1 MENEFS
7 LPNPWICPGGTYYNP
22 FKDGD
27 TIFYNLWGVDSSDS
41 RHKWILT
48 ADASGGYQYTN
59 EATHQ
64 VLVELPD
71 VPQNE
76 RPLSVSE
83 KHRLMLRAF
92 YETFQESQIAEVP
105 KLIFYYHEN
114 EEKLFMDLFKI
125 FDPEAWPLH
134 YQLLDLYAEKAPE
147 KIGNIPQALAQYK
160 GREAELLGKLAN
172 LYTGGVPLRMP
183 PPLPPTPEGYKQRL
197 TAFYEKTSPE
207 QIPHVDN
214 ILAAH
219 AANYDE
225 LMEKLA
231 GQCPEY
237 AHLLLPGEPER
248 VSEVASPD
256 PANAAS
262 PEPVQDVTKSPYYR
276 QVYEFYSQ
284 HNPAK
289 LTSLTEVLQ
298 AYAGRE
304 EDLIKALHG
313 RYDQPYS
320 PEESERTRQRLAQ
333 QGDND
338 FLSVSR
344 CRSSGLVAGQ
354 GIWYDKVYNF
364 YVEHNPKRLSS
375 IGTVLRMYEGRE
387 KELMKDLHE
396 RYNLPFSED
405 EPASSAASPQL
416 EPPPPSN
423 PPPAGNSHPEAS
435 SRNYRHEV
443 TAFLQEHAP
452 QDLHRVE
459 ALLQEYEGRTDQ
471 LLGALQTEYANGSRI
486 AADDL
491 KQDFRSRVV
500 AFYKQHAPAGLEKVD
515 LLLENYNGRE
525 EELMRALHTKYDVP
539 YNAPE
544 DPSSAH
550 FKKRVE
556 EFYEKH
562 NPEGLHKVN
571 TIIEA
576 YKGREEELMKTL
588 HARYKVPYGG
598 SLNET
603 PALSIRQKLEAFC
616 TKHNPDALGKLQRL
630 SNRPHCKV
638 TTAAHTDSCCSGR
651 IRCNSDSSCAGSTL
665 CNPTICCTGHIL
677 CTQTV
682 ALPVTPCATH
692 SCCTGRILCN
702 SGVTV

>member
-1 MENEFS
+1 MGCGQSHPPPSESTPAGTHEHPAHLYKATEDRRESHGVFVPEPSPRYRKLRQLKHTISSKIVLASERAEFLGDTIGAIQYGPASDKLVARVEAWMEG
-7 LPNPWICPGGTYYNP
+7 LPTGSPLRSPRGSFIPMDDSSKCSDSVYWEQEDLVDARPDLSVPGAIPRALVSEEHLKLYQRWLLDDKNPAPSKRKKSFAGKGWHNSKNAESSTRKAEEPLYITGSEY
-22 FKDGD
+22 GD

-443 TAFLQEHAP
+443 T
-452 QDLHRVE
+452 
-459 ALLQEYEGRTDQ
+459 
-471 LLGALQTEYANGSRI
+471 
-486 AADDL
+486 
-491 KQDFRSRVV
+491 
-500 AFYKQHAPAGLEKVD
+500 
-515 LLLENYNGRE
+515 
-525 EELMRALHTKYDVP
+525 
-539 YNAPE
+539 
-544 DPSSAH
+544 
-550 FKKRVE
+550 
-556 EFYEKH
+556 
-562 NPEGLHKVN
+562 
-571 TIIEA
+571 
-576 YKGREEELMKTL
+576 
-588 HARYKVPYGG
+588 
-598 SLNET
+598 
-603 PALSIRQKLEAFC
+603 
-616 TKHNPDALGKLQRL
+616 
-630 SNRPHCKV
+630 
-638 TTAAHTDSCCSGR
+638 
-651 IRCNSDSSCAGSTL
+651 
-665 CNPTICCTGHIL
+665 
-677 CTQTV
+677 
-682 ALPVTPCATH
+682 
-692 SCCTGRILCN
+692 
-702 SGVTV
+702 